1 MQLYI
6 VIHNIWWTI
15 LVKPLHFFFEIKIAW
30 CVLQY
35 DDDDDDDDDMQWF
48 NVHLKADSKTA

>member
-35 DDDDDDDDDMQWF
+35 DDDDDDDDMQWF